1 MNAWTDG
8 WGIID
13 DQGTSLTRK
22 RGVGGWMRL
31 EQKTLSHST
40 LLTPFASLASISQ
53 HTPLLLMIYTLF
65 ASPLPPASPLCLKS
79 SSSLSSSSS
88 VSALHVVDLHSAFVS
103 SGLHHYHTPLPLLCS
118 GPHHDA
124 CVCKGVDCSR
134 LKWGECGKRQRQRG
148 RGVASA
154 PECTL
159 WL

>member
-1 MNAWTDG
+1 
-8 WGIID
+8 
-13 DQGTSLTRK
+13 
-22 RGVGGWMRL
+22 MRL

-154 PECTL
+154 PECTV
-159 WL
+159 